1 MEKNSLLDIIIVAA
15 SERDVSKKYTQQL
28 NKLIRAEDSLVNTL
42 SDEQLELYRALD
54 HEVGELHLIDNYE
67 TVDFTLKL
75 LSNIIK
81 KWTTNCSSF
90 FMFPCLICV

>member
-1 MEKNSLLDIIIVAA
+1 
-15 SERDVSKKYTQQL
+15 
-28 NKLIRAEDSLVNTL
+28 
-42 SDEQLELYRALD
+42 
-54 HEVGELHLIDNYE
+54 LIDNYE